1 MKILHTSDWHLG
13 QKFLFNDREEEHRLA
28 LDWLLQTIK
37 DQSVEGLIV
46 AGDVFDI
53 GNPPHAARRLYYHFL
68 TKLIQTS
75 CRQVVIIGGNHDSP
89 AMLNAPKD
97 LLATLNI
104 HVVGAATEN
113 IEEEVIEWKDQQGN
127 LKAVVAAVP
136 FLRDGDLRF
145 SMAGESGYERVERI
159 REAILKHYQTL
170 ASAVERYKKQGV
182 PVLATGHLYVK
193 GAFASDRQN
202 NIYIGD
208 TENIEAAQ
216 FPEVFDYIALGH
228 IHRAQLVAGKHH
240 IRYAGSLIPL
250 SFSETKDDKSV
261 YLINFEGNTLK
272 SVEMLPLP
280 TFRRLK
286 TIEGT
291 LPAVEDSLQRF
302 VAKGERGLR
311 PWIEI
316 IVHTDQLIPQL
327 DLYLK
332 DFTKH
337 MDLELLKISIQY
349 HHQALDTQSQEA
361 DLINFDVLEVFR
373 KKCESYGNPP
383 DNQAEIEA
391 TFLELKEWMETTNE
405 N

>member
-28 LDWLLQTIK
+28 LDWLLQIIYNHE
-37 DQSVEGLIV
+37 VEGLIV

-53 GNPPHAARRLYYHFL
+53 GNPPHTARRLYYSFL
-68 TKLIQTS
+68 TRLIQTS
-75 CRQVVIIGGNHDSP
+75 CRHVVIIGGNHDSP

-113 IEEEVIEWKDQQGN
+113 MEEEVIEWKDQQGN

-145 SMAGESGYERVERI
+145 SMAGESAYERVERI
-159 REAILKHYQTL
+159 RGAILKHYQTL
-170 ASAVERYKKQGV
+170 ATTVEQYKKQGV

-193 GAFASDRQN
+193 GAFASDKQN

-228 IHRAQLVAGKHH
+228 IHRAQPVAGKHH
-240 IRYAGSLIPL
+240 IRYSGSLIPL

-261 YLINFEGNTLK
+261 YLIDFENDTLK
-272 SVEMLPLP
+272 SVEALSLP

-291 LPAVEDSLQRF
+291 LPEVEASLQRF
-302 VAKGERGLR
+302 AAKGERGLR

-332 DFTKH
+332 DFTKN
-337 MDLELLKISIQY
+337 MQLDLLKIRVQY
-349 HHQALDTQSQEA
+349 HYQALDTSSQEA
-361 DLINFDVLEVFR
+361 DLISFDVLEVFR
-373 KKCESYGNPP
+373 KKCESYGNLP
-383 DNQAEIEA
+383 DNQEEIEA
-391 TFLELKEWMETTNE
+391 TFLELKEWMEATNE